1 MVYTRDS
8 IDSFLLTRNQ
18 LSLLECLPYIER
30 EYVDPTPTSIPL
42 MELTDCPGVHFIR
55 YTDLEKLAEVEEVSL
70 QEAALAV
77 RNANLLAK
85 DQFVVAM
92 EEWRPLLDPNLIDAF
107 PNVILIKEINT
118 PVYRFCEDCMNA
130 FMQTRDGSYVD
141 LFLETP
147 GPLMEY
153 TEAQLDKYMQAVQ
166 KQHPDWDYDQ
176 VYNHAYRTL
185 QAFDKKDA
193 AMTSLKQK
201 AAAPQPTTPTQP
213 QPTAPKT
220 APLQQSQPTQ
230 QPEQQGWWARKW
242 AAFKNWMDSLG
253 SNGDQKST
261 WFTNMTNKVK
271 SFFNGGAST
280 TQATNQQQQQ
290 AKPTNQPSS
299 SSGSKNAGVDAA
311 VNVVGQH
318 IMDTGAGY
326 IDKAANKLNNFTQEK
341 LGLDLSPF
349 IQIGADIGK
358 EYMGDKLA
366 QGMDVVKDKGGDVAN
381 AALDKAGNML
391 SSAWQKG
398 KEMGKQGVEKVKSA
412 VSG

>member
-18 LSLLECLPYIER
+18 LSLLECMPYIER

-42 MELTDCPGVHFIR
+42 MELSDCPGVHFIR
-55 YTDLEKLAEVEEVSL
+55 YTDLEKLAEVEEISL
-70 QEAALAV
+70 QEAAIAV
-77 RNANLLAK
+77 QDANLLAK

-92 EEWRPLLDPNLIDAF
+92 EEWRPLLDPSLIEEF
-107 PNVILIKEINT
+107 PNVLLIKEVNT
-118 PVYRFCEDCMNA
+118 PTYRFCETCMNA
-130 FMQTRDGSYVD
+130 FMYTRDGRWVD

-201 AAAPQPTTPTQP
+201 AENPPSNGTPQPAPTTPQP
-213 QPTAPKT
+213 STPKT

-242 AAFKNWMDSLG
+242 AAFRNWMDSLG

-271 SFFNGGAST
+271 SFFNGGAQT
-280 TQATNQQQQQ
+280 TQAANQQQQTQ
-290 AKPTNQPSS
+290 NKPTNQPTS
-299 SSGSKNAGVDAA
+299 SSGSRNMGVNAA
-311 VNVVGQH
+311 VDVVGQRV
-318 IMDTGAGY
+318 MDTGAGY
-326 IDKAANKLNNFTQEK
+326 VDKLANKINNFAQDT
-341 LGLDLSPF
+341 LGIDASPF
-349 IQIGADIGK
+349 IQIGSDIAK
-358 EYMGDKLA
+358 NAMGEKIA
-366 QGMDVVKDKGGDVAN
+366 QVSDIAKDKGGDMAN
-381 AALDKAGNML
+381 AAMDKVGHVI
-391 SSAWQKG
+391 
-398 KEMGKQGVEKVKSA
+398 KQGYQKLKTA
-412 VSG
+412 VTGAA